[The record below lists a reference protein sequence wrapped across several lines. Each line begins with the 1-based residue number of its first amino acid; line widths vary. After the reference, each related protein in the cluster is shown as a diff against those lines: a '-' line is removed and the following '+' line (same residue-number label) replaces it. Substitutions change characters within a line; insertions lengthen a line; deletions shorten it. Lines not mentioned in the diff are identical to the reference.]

1 MGKKRGKHPLE
12 RLLLHH
18 PSLGCNPQGKAARGP
33 AWWEQCSTE
42 CGRAA
47 AGSGSAVP
55 QRGATTTLAASSP
68 SQLPAPLAPEHP
80 EPGPNPARCWLWWK
94 PKTSGVHELR
104 SPALPRFLPSPQ
116 DLHSP
121 CPHPSCSDTLQLPPL
136 CPRLEKKIKEHPELP
151 AAALPSASGQAQPH
165 RPGHVRA
172 QQSLGPDLFPPK
184 LTSLLPFSEPF
195 FAPFSFC
202 LPQTNT
208 LRTHR
213 SGDPFPPLPGLV
225 LLTNVLLAEA
235 K

>member
-1 MGKKRGKHPLE
+1 MWQSHCGVRQCCPSAWG
-12 RLLLHH
+12 HH
-18 PSLGCNPQGKAARGP
+18 H
-33 AWWEQCSTE
+33 
-42 CGRAA
+42 
-47 AGSGSAVP
+47 AGSQQP
-55 QRGATTTLAASSP
+55 FT
-68 SQLPAPLAPEHP
+68 APLAPEHP
-80 EPGPNPARCWLWWK
+80 EPGPDPARCWLWWK

-121 CPHPSCSDTLQLPPL
+121 CPHPSCSDILQLPPL

-184 LTSLLPFSEPF
+184 LTSLLPFLSPF
-195 FAPFSFC
+195 CTIQFLLATNQHLPHSQIWRPF
-202 LPQTNT
+202 P
-208 LRTHR
+208 
-213 SGDPFPPLPGLV
+213 PPLPGLV